1 MEILRNIV
9 NVFIE
14 IIKFEIFVFAL
25 YYFRIIIIYR
35 RDKEEKEE
43 ELSKIFKIQIYFQII
58 TVILC
63 LIIAIFKINV
73 K

>member
-35 RDKEEKEE
+35 RDEEAKEE

>member
-14 IIKFEIFVFAL
+14 IIRFELFVSAL

-35 RDKEEKEE
+35 RDEEAKEE
-43 ELSKIFKIQIYFQII
+43 ELSKFFKIQIYFQII
-58 TVILC
+58 TIILC

>member
-1 MEILRNIV
+1 MEILRNIA

-14 IIKFEIFVFAL
+14 IIRFELFASAL

-35 RDKEEKEE
+35 RDQEAKEEK
-43 ELSKIFKIQIYFQII
+43 LDKFFKIQIYFQII
-58 TVILC
+58 IVILC
-63 LIIAIFKINV
+63 LIIAMSKIIV

>member
-35 RDKEEKEE
+35 RDEEAKEE
-43 ELSKIFKIQIYFQII
+43 ELSKIFKIQFYFQII

>member
-35 RDKEEKEE
+35 RDAEAKEE

>member
-14 IIKFEIFVFAL
+14 IIKFEIFIFAL

-35 RDKEEKEE
+35 RDEEAKEE

>member
-35 RDKEEKEE
+35 RDEEEKEE

>member
-35 RDKEEKEE
+35 RDEEAKEEF
-43 ELSKIFKIQIYFQII
+43 SKIFKIQIYFQII

>member
-35 RDKEEKEE
+35 RDEEAKEK

>member
-14 IIKFEIFVFAL
+14 IIRFELFVSAL

-35 RDKEEKEE
+35 RDEEAKEQ
-43 ELSKIFKIQIYFQII
+43 ELSKFFKIQIYFQII
-58 TVILC
+58 TIILC

>member
-35 RDKEEKEE
+35 RDEEAKEE
-43 ELSKIFKIQIYFQII
+43 ELSKFFKIQIYFQII
-58 TVILC
+58 TIILC

>member
-14 IIKFEIFVFAL
+14 IIRFEIFVFAL
-25 YYFRIIIIYR
+25 CYFRIIIIYR
-35 RDKEEKEE
+35 RDEEAKEEK
-43 ELSKIFKIQIYFQII
+43 LSKIFKIQIYFQII

>member
-14 IIKFEIFVFAL
+14 IIRFELFVSAL

-35 RDKEEKEE
+35 RDEEAKEE

-58 TVILC
+58 TIILC

>member
-35 RDKEEKEE
+35 RDEEAKEE

-58 TVILC
+58 TVILF